1 MKLAQQLKEDRAL
14 RDAARALFLTDLQL
28 IRQDVKERGVAQRL
42 ADRLGEG
49 ASDMMEDAVDYAADN
64 RGLIGAAMVAAILWF
79 ARGPI
84 LRFFDDELDADPE
97 PDEGYA
103 GSLDN

>member
-1 MKLAQQLKEDRAL
+1 MKLARQMEEDRAM

-28 IRQDVKERGVAQRL
+28 IRHDVKQRGLGQRM

-49 ASDMMEDAVDYAADN
+49 AADMIEDASDYASKN
-64 RGLIGAAMVAAILWF
+64 RGAIAAVAIAAVLWF

-84 LRFFDDELDADPE
+84 LRFFDNDTDPE
-97 PDEGYA
+97 PNAEYA
-103 GSLDN
+103 GSEDD

>member
-1 MKLAQQLKEDRAL
+1 MKLAQQLKEDRVL

-28 IRQDVKERGVAQRL
+28 IRQDVRERGVGQRL

-49 ASDMMEDAVDYAADN
+49 ASDMMEDAVDYASDN
-64 RGLIGAAMVAAILWF
+64 RGVIAAAVIAAILWF

-84 LRFFDDELDADPE
+84 LRFFDEDLDASPE
-97 PDEGYA
+97 PEQGHA
-103 GSLDN
+103 GSLDD

>member
-1 MKLAQQLKEDRAL
+1 MKLAQQLKEDRTL

-28 IRQDVKERGVAQRL
+28 IRQDVKERGIGQRL

-49 ASDMMEDAVDYAADN
+49 ASDMMEDAADYASDN
-64 RGLIGAAMVAAILWF
+64 RSIIAVAVIATILWF

-84 LRFFDDELDADPE
+84 LRLFDEDLDAGPE
-97 PDEGYA
+97 PDEGHA
-103 GSLDN
+103 GSLDD